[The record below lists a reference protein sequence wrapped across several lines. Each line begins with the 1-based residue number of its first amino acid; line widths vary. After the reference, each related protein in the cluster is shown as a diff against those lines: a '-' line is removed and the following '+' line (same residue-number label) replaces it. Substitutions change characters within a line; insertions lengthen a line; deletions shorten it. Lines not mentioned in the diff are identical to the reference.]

1 MYSSYRN
8 AATGNL
14 SKLLLPIEMREYEIR
29 FHAGE
34 ELKILASIP
43 IHVSSVDVVLMAPQ
57 RALIGETID
66 VR

>member
-1 MYSSYRN
+1 
-8 AATGNL
+8 
-14 SKLLLPIEMREYEIR
+14 MREYEIR